1 MISVIQSIEQTAQ
14 SDLDLILAIKALSF
28 EEIDQIKDHLIIC
41 HKTQNKFTV
50 KATRKSF
57 INILAE
63 LLTGKLKS
71 CYSLRVQRFQ
81 LDVSI

>member
-1 MISVIQSIEQTAQ
+1 MVPVIQAIEQTAQ
-14 SDLDLILAIKALSF
+14 SDIDLILAIKALSF

-41 HKTQNKFTV
+41 HKTGNKFTV

-57 INILAE
+57 ITILSE

-71 CYSLRVQRFQ
+71 CYSLRVERFEYKF
-81 LDVSI
+81 